1 MAVCIY
7 NDELGNLCSAES
19 FIDNNGESI
28 TNITILEYNTENLGD
43 IPVEASKYFVS
54 SDTFYVKAPQELLY
68 APIPL
73 SMFTNNSDGYFTIPE
88 YLNSLGKPEVT
99 YFSQD
104 GYFLKGFNFNL
115 DGLDELRNNLSMF
128 NLELN
133 TNFWIMSP
141 AEAKDELTKIEWE
154 PNEG

>member
-7 NDELGNLCSAES
+7 KDALGNLCSAES
-19 FIDNNGESI
+19 FINENNESI
-28 TNITILEYNTENLGD
+28 TNITILEYTNETIGE
-43 IPVEASKYFVS
+43 IPIEASKYFVT

-68 APIPL
+68 ITIPL
-73 SMFTNNSDGYFTIPE
+73 SMFSNNTGSYFTIPE

-99 YFSQD
+99 NFSKD

-115 DGLDELRNNLSMF
+115 DGLDELRNNLSVF

-133 TNFWIMSP
+133 TNFWIMSQV
-141 AEAKDELTKIEWE
+141 EAKEELLKDNWI
-154 PNEG
+154 